1 MTVLET
7 ERLSLRPMRRDD
19 AKPLMRLFGDPFFME
34 SFGRGPFDES
44 EMSAW
49 VARNLAH
56 QEQHGYGLFTI
67 VLRRSEQVIGDCG
80 LEVMELEGEREV
92 ELGYDLRRDL
102 WGNGYATEA
111 ALAVVEHAFGQ
122 LGLHRLVSMIR
133 VGNSRSARV
142 AERLGMVRE
151 ASVSLG
157 VRYERYALG
166 APSTRPGQGR
176 RSVTER
182 SADRSHPKR

>member
-1 MTVLET
+1 
-7 ERLSLRPMRRDD
+7 MRRDD
-19 AKPLMRLFGDPFFME
+19 AKPLMRLFGDPTFME

-49 VARNLAH
+49 VERNLAH
-56 QEQHGYGLFTI
+56 QQRHGYGLFTI
-67 VLRRSEQVIGDCG
+67 VLRGSEQVIGDCG

-111 ALAVVEHAFGQ
+111 AIAVTEHAFGH
-122 LGLHRLVSMIR
+122 LGLQRLVSMVR

-142 AERLGMVRE
+142 AERVGIVRE

-157 VRYERYALG
+157 VRYERYALA
-166 APSTRPGQGR
+166 APNTRPRPGR
-176 RSVTER
+176 PSAPDD
-182 SADRSHPKR
+182 SADRSRPKR